1 MKVRLTF
8 FGLLMLCAVTGQAQT
23 FPQPGKPIR
32 VLVGFAAGGGTD
44 IQARIVA
51 PKLAEA
57 LGTPVIVEN
66 RPGASTMVAAT
77 EVARAAPD
85 GYTLLYT
92 FNGTFAQNP
101 FTQAAIAYDPFRDFT
116 PLSLGARGSQIL
128 VVHVSVPAANLREL
142 LSWGRAHPGALNIA
156 SFGAGTKGGDIERA
170 GKIGRAHV

>member
-1 MKVRLTF
+1 MARA
-8 FGLLMLCAVTGQAQT
+8 LLVFLLAWAALAQAQQP
-23 FPQPGKPIR
+23 FPAAGKPVRI
-32 VLVGFAAGGGTD
+32 VVGFAAGGGTD

-142 LSWGRAHPGALNIA
+142 LSWAARIPARSISPPLVPAP
-156 SFGAGTKGGDIERA
+156 
-170 GKIGRAHV
+170 